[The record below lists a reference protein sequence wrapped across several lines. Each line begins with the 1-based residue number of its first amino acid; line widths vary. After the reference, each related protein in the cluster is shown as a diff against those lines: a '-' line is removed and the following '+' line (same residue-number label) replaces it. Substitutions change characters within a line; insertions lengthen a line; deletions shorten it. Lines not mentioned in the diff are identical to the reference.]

1 VHRLDRLSGFIP
13 ANRLIRDHLRDLS
26 LRSRIGRYKVTFRER
41 RAGRCLARRS
51 DLGEPNN
58 RATDA
63 LRRMTASDLSEREA
77 GFDDLMS
84 AVAAET
90 PGGALDLPDFFA
102 RHKDLADP
110 IYTGHN
116 Q

>member
-1 VHRLDRLSGFIP
+1 
-13 ANRLIRDHLRDLS
+13 
-26 LRSRIGRYKVTFRER
+26 
-41 RAGRCLARRS
+41 
-51 DLGEPNN
+51 
-58 RATDA
+58 
-63 LRRMTASDLSEREA
+63 MTASDLSEREA